1 MISNADA
8 VRTHRE
14 LLGGVKKF
22 ERRRRYEPAC
32 SGVVLYLG
40 LKRQPEQLL
49 HHNFIFS
56 RDPHEEFDFIYRQ
69 GEPAPDPTCYV
80 CAPARTDPAVAPEG
94 GEALYVLVHAPYLR
108 KHHDWKKML
117 PKYREVI
124 LRKLRRTAGLEIEK
138 EIVTESALTPQDIHD
153 RYGVLNGAI
162 YGIASHGRWLG
173 AFKPSNRSPDLHGLY
188 LAGGAAH
195 PGPGMPMVLMSGWI
209 AADAID
215 QDFGGA
221 PLNGR
226 RAAGRAADAPGA
238 GVRTP
243 GRVPAI
249 SQPLLALFSRY
260 AAWYLGKHFHSVRL
274 LASAAPPNDPPGPL
288 VVFLNHAA
296 WWDPLVCLVLRR
308 EFFRGRSA
316 YAPIEAAALARYRF
330 LERLG
335 FFAVETGTTRG
346 AAQFLRT
353 AGGDFGSGTGARSF
367 SRPRGNLPTCAR
379 RWSSRRGSI
388 IWRIARRGAVFLP
401 LAIEYSFWEERK
413 PEVLLAFGEA
423 LPATESGALVGRLAD
438 LQARLAAVAA
448 RRQPNEWTIL
458 RKSRS
463 GVSLPYDLWRG
474 LRARL
479 RGEAFRADH
488 GRL

>member
-1 MISNADA
+1 M
-8 VRTHRE
+8 
-14 LLGGVKKF
+14 
-22 ERRRRYEPAC
+22 
-32 SGVVLYLG
+32 
-40 LKRQPEQLL
+40 
-49 HHNFIFS
+49 
-56 RDPHEEFDFIYRQ
+56 
-69 GEPAPDPTCYV
+69 
-80 CAPARTDPAVAPEG
+80 
-94 GEALYVLVHAPYLR
+94 
-108 KHHDWKKML
+108 
-117 PKYREVI
+117 
-124 LRKLRRTAGLEIEK
+124 
-138 EIVTESALTPQDIHD
+138 
-153 RYGVLNGAI
+153 
-162 YGIASHGRWLG
+162 
-173 AFKPSNRSPDLHGLY
+173 
-188 LAGGAAH
+188 
-195 PGPGMPMVLMSGWI
+195 
-209 AADAID
+209 
-215 QDFGGA
+215 
-221 PLNGR
+221 
-226 RAAGRAADAPGA
+226 
-238 GVRTP
+238 RTP

-274 LASAAPPNDPPGPL
+274 LVSDAPPNDPPGPL

-308 EFFRGRSA
+308 KFFRDRTA

-346 AAQFLRT
+346 AAQFLKT
-353 AGGDFGSGTGARSF
+353 AGAILERKGTALFLTPQGKFADVRAPLVF
-367 SRPRGNLPTCAR
+367 APGIDHLADRAP
-379 RWSSRRGSI
+379 
-388 IWRIARRGAVFLP
+388 GAVFLP